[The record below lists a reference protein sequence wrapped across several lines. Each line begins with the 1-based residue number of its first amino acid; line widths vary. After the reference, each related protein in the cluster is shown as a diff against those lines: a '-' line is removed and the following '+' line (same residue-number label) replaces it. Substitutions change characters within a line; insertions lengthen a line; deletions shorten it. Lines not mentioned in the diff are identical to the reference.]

1 MTGDMRCVS
10 AVVAMGTLLVLSG
23 CVDPPPSALP
33 VVDIDLMHRMLDEGS
48 DWSPDQWEHWCDPIG
63 GGTNQCLLTV
73 EIACPPD
80 CGVYVAMRRNPLAR
94 VSYGTTANV
103 PGFP

>member
-1 MTGDMRCVS
+1 MPACVP
-10 AVVAMGTLLVLSG
+10 AGALVVALLALSG
-23 CVDPPPSALP
+23 CVDDPPRDDAT
-33 VVDIDLMHRMLDEGS
+33 IDLDSMHRLLDEP
-48 DWSPDQWEHWCDPIG
+48 DWSPAEWEDWCDPVG
-63 GGTNQCLLTV
+63 GGESRCLLTV

-94 VSYGTTANV
+94 VIYGTTANV